1 MLSEGADD
9 VLKRGGVKSRNPGLP
24 GDAGNGRMYDPLVG
38 RFLSPDNFVQAPDFT
53 QSFNRYS
60 YCLNN
65 PLIYTDPS
73 GEFIFT
79 LACLLIPGAQVLLP
93 FAIAADVGG
102 IINTATN
109 WKNIDNVGE
118 GLAAYGLGAGTG
130 ALSVANPA
138 LGATLGGALTSAG
151 NNIIGQTG
159 NGVGLG
165 DVDWGQVGGQAV
177 LGAVVGGVTYGV
189 GTAISQTGVTNK
201 ILDATGITNNVARNI
216 AGSTIN
222 GVMTGTTVGLVRGV
236 GTGLVTGD
244 WNVWEYTWKGAAY
257 GGAGGLLYGGL
268 TELGYQAQL
277 KYGRS
282 DALNS
287 KNTDI
292 FAKGGQRYIN
302 RLQRIDGNN
311 GGTGSSMSGQGMGEI
326 TVIYDTQTGTTTV
339 YINVSPNSYWQPPA
353 PYQYNSPTI
362 YQNILRLYK

>member
-1 MLSEGADD
+1 
-9 VLKRGGVKSRNPGLP
+9 
-24 GDAGNGRMYDPLVG
+24 
-38 RFLSPDNFVQAPDFT
+38 
-53 QSFNRYS
+53 
-60 YCLNN
+60 
-65 PLIYTDPS
+65 LIYTDPS
-73 GEFIFT
+73 GDIIFT
-79 LACLLIPGAQVLLP
+79 LLAAIFCPPLLP
-93 FAIAADVGG
+93 VAIAADVGG

-109 WKNIDNVGE
+109 WKNIDNFGE

-130 ALSVANPA
+130 ALTAVSPA
-138 LGATLGGALTSAG
+138 LGATLGGAITQGG
-151 NNIIGQTG
+151 NEIIRQTG
-159 NGVGLG
+159 KGVGLG
-165 DVDWGQVGGQAV
+165 EVDWGKVGGQA
-177 LGAVVGGVTYGV
+177 LIGIAVGGVTYGF
-189 GTAISQTGVTNK
+189 GATISQTGITNK
-201 ILDATGITNNVARNI
+201 ILNATGVSNNIARNI
-216 AGSTIN
+216 VGSTIN
-222 GVMTGTTVGLVRGV
+222 GVIIGTTVGLVRGV
-236 GTGLVTGD
+236 GTGLVTGE
-244 WNVWEYTWKGAAY
+244 WNVWENTWKGALY
-257 GGAGGLLYGGL
+257 GGAGGLLYGAL

-287 KNTDI
+287 KNIDI